1 MTPSR
6 GTRGNG
12 PVDQHGG
19 TGFDQGPIPRDRA
32 GETRER
38 IVDAGVELLH
48 AGPVRDWKRL
58 TIRAAA
64 ARAEVNE
71 RTVYRHFGDEKGLR
85 DAVLHRNAQEAG
97 IELDGMQLEDIA
109 KVATQIFT
117 HISQY
122 PVEPRPQL
130 YPTLVEANRR
140 QNDAVLGAIVTR
152 TEGWPPERQML
163 AAAMVDVLWSVAT
176 YERLTINWH
185 ADLNQVIEGVSWVI
199 GLIERDVR
207 DGHGPG

>member
-1 MTPSR
+1 
-6 GTRGNG
+6 
-12 PVDQHGG
+12 V
-19 TGFDQGPIPRDRA
+19 PRDRA

-38 IVDAGVELLH
+38 IVDAGVALLH
-48 AGPVRDWKRL
+48 AGSVRDWKRL

-64 ARAEVNE
+64 AHAGVNE

-97 IELDGMQLEDIA
+97 IELDGMQLEDVA

-117 HISQY
+117 HISEY
-122 PVEPRPQL
+122 PIEPRPQL
-130 YPTLVEANRR
+130 SPTLIEANQR
-140 QNDAVLGAIVTR
+140 QNDAVLSAIATK

-176 YERLTINWH
+176 YERLTINWQ
-185 ADLNQVIEGVSWVI
+185 ADLGQVIEGVSWVI
-199 GLIERDVR
+199 GLIERDVK
-207 DGHGPG
+207 DGQGPG

>member
-1 MTPSR
+1 
-6 GTRGNG
+6 
-12 PVDQHGG
+12 V
-19 TGFDQGPIPRDRA
+19 PRDRA

-64 ARAEVNE
+64 TRAGVNE

-117 HISQY
+117 HVSEY

-130 YPTLVEANRR
+130 SPTLVEANQR
-140 QNDAVLGAIVTR
+140 QNDAVLSAIVAR

-176 YERLTINWH
+176 YERLTVNWQ
-185 ADLNQVIEGVSWVI
+185 ADLGQVIEGVSWVI
-199 GLIERDVR
+199 GLIERDVN
-207 DGHGPG
+207 DGQGPV

>member
-1 MTPSR
+1 MTPSKDAP
-6 GTRGNG
+6 GSG
-12 PVDQHGG
+12 PADRHGG
-19 TGFDQGPIPRDRA
+19 IRSDQGPVPRDRA

-48 AGPVRDWKRL
+48 AGSVRDWKRL

-64 ARAEVNE
+64 AHAGVNE

-97 IELDGMQLEDIA
+97 IKLDGMQLEDIA
-109 KVATQIFT
+109 KVATQIFN
-117 HISQY
+117 HISEY

-130 YPTLVEANRR
+130 SPTLIEATQR
-140 QNDAVLGAIVTR
+140 QNDAVLSAIVAR
-152 TEGWPPERQML
+152 TEGWPRERQML

-176 YERLTINWH
+176 YERLTVNWQ
-185 ADLNQVIEGVSWVI
+185 ADLNQAVEGVSWVI
-199 GLIERDVR
+199 GLIERDVKE
-207 DGHGPG
+207 GQGPG